1 MSDSVRP
8 QRWQPSRLPR
18 PWDSPGKN
26 TGVGCHF
33 LLQPKSLVEGIRALL
48 WGDPLISTDR
58 PHLKSGYGQ
67 DDTPLQIW
75 GPILLE
81 KALSS
86 LSSHRWNVGTT

>member
-1 MSDSVRP
+1 MAALQAPLSLGF
-8 QRWQPSRLPR
+8 SRI
-18 PWDSPGKN
+18 PGDLS

-33 LLQPKSLVEGIRALL
+33 LLQPKSLVEGIGALL

-58 PHLKSGYGQ
+58 PHLKSSYGQ

-81 KALSS
+81 KALPS